1 MKLSLVIEDGQ
12 IDHTGKKGRAI
23 MAQLKT
29 DIKGCENLWGANWL
43 DDTSV
48 LGKEIDI
55 LIKGLIKQRQEEI
68 KRKKV
73 AQKVAKEATDK
84 IIS

>member
-12 IDHTGKKGRAI
+12 IDKSGKKGRAI

-29 DIKGCENLWGANWL
+29 DIKGCENIWGANWL
-43 DDTSV
+43 GDDSV
-48 LGKEIDI
+48 LGKEIND
-55 LIKGLIKQRQEEI
+55 LIDSLIKQRKEEM
-68 KRKKV
+68 KRKDVAKKV
-73 AQKVAKEATDK
+73 AKKATEK